1 MLTDSEVEEM
11 PLYRGANLFQLT
23 RTGSLVDSSSTLTF
37 SREPTG
43 IGFDPST
50 QALFI
55 SDDDK
60 YEIFIVRPGL
70 DGRYGTADDPLTSF
84 STEAFGNRD
93 PEDLVFD
100 PDSAHL
106 FVTDGIGAEV
116 YDIAAVNGVF
126 GDGDDYVAHFDVA
139 QYGNRDCEGIGYDPK
154 RKTLLVVDSRES
166 KIFELTRAGEL
177 VRIISLSTARDAN
190 RALAAV
196 TVAPTSNPN
205 DSPSATSY
213 WVTDRR
219 VDNNADPNENDG
231 RIYEVLLP

>member
-84 STEAFGNRD
+84 STE
-93 PEDLVFD
+93 
-100 PDSAHL
+100 
-106 FVTDGIGAEV
+106 
-116 YDIAAVNGVF
+116 
-126 GDGDDYVAHFDVA
+126 
-139 QYGNRDCEGIGYDPK
+139 DCEGIGYDPK